1 MNKIEYLLLLS
12 NKIDTAT
19 SYQHI
24 PLSTEDNV
32 FAADDELGN
41 DEQNGDN
48 VVINADDI
56 EFGDDDASNDANET
70 TNVDQGS
77 LEKIILLY
85 GIALY

>member
-1 MNKIEYLLLLS
+1 MNKIEYLLFLS
-12 NKIDTAT
+12 NKIDTAS
-19 SYQHI
+19 SYQQI
-24 PLSTEDNV
+24 PLSTKDNV

-48 VVINADDI
+48 VVINAEDI
-56 EFGDDDASNDANET
+56 EFGDDDARNDANET

-77 LEKIILLY
+77 LKKIISLY